1 MVQESQYLK
10 MRRAL
15 LAKTQA
21 DRELN
26 KYRKNNA
33 SRPRRRRSR
42 GGGASAGTSPAA
54 AFARML
60 DDPCNAEMH
69 TGVYPGEIGA
79 VQRAVADFSTAGGA
93 GNTCGYV
100 MYWPSVNAAD
110 QGSTTAGN
118 VIISHNWTVAAPFS
132 PGHSLFQAVASKS
145 RCLGACLQ
153 LSPASL
159 SLTNIVGEVTVGC
172 VSSDMIPVGAGA
184 LTIDQLFNTLSLK
197 SVLQRK
203 PVEVKFTPGT
213 FDNRYNSYGVA
224 ATADTS
230 DTNVLVIAWRGI
242 PAGTAFSARITA
254 LVEYTAKSTSSIAA
268 SAAATSGGLNHLA
281 VTTALHKHK
290 PSWFHNLYSHVAED
304 AGLAARY
311 VARTAMAAGA
321 NKASQYFL
329 GEAAA
334 ALPMLL

>member
-1 MVQESQYLK
+1 MK
-10 MRRAL
+10 M
-15 LAKTQA
+15 AKSKKNA
-21 DRELN
+21 
-26 KYRKNNA
+26 KNNN
-33 SRPRRRRSR
+33 RRTRRRNR
-42 GGGASAGTSPAA
+42 GGVPRGVDSPAA
-54 AFARML
+54 SFARML
-60 DDPCNAEMH
+60 DDPCNADVK

-110 QGSTTAGN
+110 QGSTTAGT
-118 VIISHNWTVAAPFS
+118 VILSHNWTVASPFS
-132 PGHSLFQAVASKS
+132 PGHSLFQAVASKT

-172 VSSDMIPVGAGA
+172 VSADMIPVGAGA
-184 LTIDQLFNTLSLK
+184 LTVDQIFNTLSLK

-213 FDNRYNSYGVA
+213 FDNRYNSYGTA

-230 DTNVLVIAWRGI
+230 DTNMLVIAWRGI

-254 LVEYTAKSTSSIAA
+254 LLEYTAKSTSSIAA

-290 PSWFHNLYSHVAED
+290 PSWFHNLYSHVSED

-311 VARTAMAAGA
+311 VARTALAAGA
-321 NKASQYFL
+321 NKATQYFL